1 MRFSILLLLALSSNL
16 PQGASQ
22 DSPTADAL
30 PLLNEVSQRYANAK
44 SYHVEAVEER
54 TSSND
59 LQRDWQKTLFTAIV
73 MPGGRYRYDGR
84 SGFGSALLVSDGITQ
99 WDYHIDENLYTQRPA
114 FAIDSDKHRI
124 ISQEEFAT
132 ETAKQLVNQV
142 GRLASRV
149 RSATLLSDEIISLSG
164 RSIECQVVRIG
175 DDDFKAKHRYV
186 KKEQTI
192 WIEKASKVVRRTL
205 SKEQGYMI
213 LPGSHAHIPV
223 SQETTTI
230 YPVVELDREEP
241 ASSFSFAAPPEAK
254 LTAAFPNQ
262 FSRPA
267 ALEALDFVG
276 KPAPELRL
284 KSSEGRVTT
293 LSSLRGKPVF
303 IEFWATWCEP
313 CVELMP
319 GLAKLYSETQEKG
332 LVWIS
337 IDNDEDPSTAATFMS
352 QEHLIWPN
360 YHDED
365 GSLGEAFHREG
376 IPLGVLID
384 EAGKITFYESG
395 YEIPQLQAAI
405 AKLGPQFSSA
415 APTGTNSK

>member
-1 MRFSILLLLALSSNL
+1 MRFSIVLLLALSSNL
-16 PQGASQ
+16 PQVASQ
-22 DSPTADAL
+22 DSPAADAL
-30 PLLNEVSQRYANAK
+30 ALLSEISQRYTNAE
-44 SYHVEAVEER
+44 SYHVEAVEES

-59 LQRDWQKTLFTAIV
+59 LQRNWEKKLLTAIV

-84 SGFGSALLVSDGITQ
+84 SGFGSAVLISDGTTR

-114 FAIDSDKHRI
+114 SATDSERHRI
-124 ISQEEFAT
+124 LSQEEFAT
-132 ETAKQLVNQV
+132 ETAKELVDRV
-142 GRLASRV
+142 GHFAGRLK
-149 RSATLLSDEIISLSG
+149 SATLLPDETVSLGG
-164 RSIECQVVRIG
+164 RIIECYVVRVG
-175 DDDFKAKHRYV
+175 DDDFKTKRRYV
-186 KKEQTI
+186 KQEQTI
-192 WIEKASKVVRRTL
+192 WIDKASKVVRRTL
-205 SKEQGYMI
+205 SRAQTYMI
-213 LPGSHAHIPV
+213 LPGSHAQIPM

-230 YPVVELDREEP
+230 YPVVELDQDEP
-241 ASSFSFAAPPEAK
+241 ASSFSFAAPPGAK
-254 LTAAFPNQ
+254 LTAAFPNP
-262 FSRPA
+262 FSKTA
-267 ALEALDFVG
+267 VEALDLVG

-313 CVELMP
+313 CVALMP
-319 GLAKLYSETQEKG
+319 DLAKLYSETQEKG

-384 EAGKITFYESG
+384 AAGKITFYESG
-395 YEIPQLQAAI
+395 YEIPQLRAAI
-405 AKLGPQFSSA
+405 AKLGPQFRPT
-415 APTGTNSK
+415 APTGTSSK